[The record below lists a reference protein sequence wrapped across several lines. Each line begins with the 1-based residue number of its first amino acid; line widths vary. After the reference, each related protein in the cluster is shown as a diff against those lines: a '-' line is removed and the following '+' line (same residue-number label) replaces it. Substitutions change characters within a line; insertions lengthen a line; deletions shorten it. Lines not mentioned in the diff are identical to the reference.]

1 MTILLAAGLHMGQM
15 GFAGGH
21 VYVYTHVDAP
31 FSLADSLKGCL
42 DPSGLNFGAVL
53 RSLLK
58 HSFAIVQTVYPRQS
72 FKWDV
77 EAAGRTFIVSWLLE
91 VPCILPNWLNFAPF
105 LSHLQITVFTT
116 TIFATLSSQSW
127 CSKGIARQSPTQNL
141 WAGKKS
147 SLRKYCLLCRLK
159 TL

>member
-21 VYVYTHVDAP
+21 VYVYIHVDAP

-72 FKWDV
+72 FK
-77 EAAGRTFIVSWLLE
+77 
-91 VPCILPNWLNFAPF
+91 
-105 LSHLQITVFTT
+105 
-116 TIFATLSSQSW
+116 
-127 CSKGIARQSPTQNL
+127 
-141 WAGKKS
+141 
-147 SLRKYCLLCRLK
+147 
-159 TL
+159 

>member
-1 MTILLAAGLHMGQM
+1 MGET
-15 GFAGGH
+15 GFVGRH
-21 VYVYTHVDAP
+21 TYVHTHVDAP
-31 FSLADSLKGCL
+31 FPPADSLKGCL
-42 DPSGLNFGAVL
+42 DLYRLNLGAVL

-58 HSFAIVQTVYPRQS
+58 HSFAVVQPVYPHWS
-72 FKWDV
+72 FKRDV
-77 EAAGRTFIVSWLLE
+77 EAAGRIFVSWLLE
-91 VPCILPNWLNFAPF
+91 VLRVVPIWLSFACL

-141 WAGKKS
+141 WVGKKS
-147 SLRKYCLLCRLK
+147 SLRKYCLLRRLK